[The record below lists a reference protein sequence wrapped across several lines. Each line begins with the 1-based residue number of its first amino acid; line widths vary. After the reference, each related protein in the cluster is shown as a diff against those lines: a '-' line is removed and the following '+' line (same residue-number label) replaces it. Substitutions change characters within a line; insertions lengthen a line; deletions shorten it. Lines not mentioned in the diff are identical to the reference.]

1 MKLHLPLLLRKAL
14 VAACFACAMV
24 FTTSSASVEPYYKLD
39 DDWYDANEL
48 TGSHSNKEISVYDVG
63 LNNFAFS
70 GGTIHGTVTSLT
82 NFNINA
88 QESVMLDAKSRG
100 DLSTGSITAKE
111 FVILDNFGNITGV
124 KLVESREGSVSLM
137 ADSINYTPPAGA
149 AGGGADIMEVKAAID
164 ASLRGDNISNV
175 NVTGHNV
182 VISGNSIETTPAR
195 SADNINVTLI
205 NADEISAFVAECESV
220 ENITVEAQL
229 KNGTTTPMMYPTAS
243 FFAKSGKNIHVT
255 NASLLLDYDEAKST
269 FENITR
275 VGTDGAVFIGKDVTV
290 TGTLELENVYITQLL
305 MGTEGKVFDSVTGHI
320 KKGEYLTFFNGNNK
334 SGEVDCAL
342 LSFGKEYKISEIANF
357 FVGSGEIGGEY
368 PSHNENFKYLLH
380 STGTLTLE
388 DNKLIYISG
397 NVLKGEGA
405 AALYFSPSTQSVSDQ
420 QAPADKLVIS
430 NNEQVEFSLNIA
442 DSGEKLPYAIK
453 SEGGVVELNTT
464 DSASSYIQF
473 YQPVSLTGEV
483 LLNSKDGIG
492 EILFS
497 GEFIDSYL
505 TQQSGETEEDLKKSD
520 NRDNRISARQSMIN
534 GNVTQY
540 SGTLTL
546 AKSAILDISGDFS
559 LMKGAVVKLG
569 PFGMN
574 EVNENK
580 EQSCTSYSTL
590 KTTNLELD
598 AEGIINFEL
607 NEYTNI
613 EQPIVKIAQSLNLQS
628 DSKNFKLSGKALEQE
643 QAVALLS
650 TMNLCIPGYE
660 TRSNSKSGNI
670 RVWKLTDGSGKVK
683 LCDINDLWRFAGLN
697 KLYGDESKTELVW
710 IGDTLYAYQPNP
722 VWAASMPESGS
733 SAKTWRGDS
742 FQFIDTDK
750 VNVMLGK
757 TGGGKLA
764 DCLSCWLY
772 ASANLIQYWQ
782 DRYAPLYQG
791 EDPLVTNK
799 ETPNIQK
806 AEDVFKRMW
815 GSARGVAESGR
826 ADEALGWWF
835 SVSLFKRPLNS
846 VWFRCGSKPGW
857 WSVFGLSS
865 DSSDVK
871 GWDTIDIYTYISD
884 KLTKEDVPVILRY
897 PGHVITCWG
906 VDLIDE
912 DEGLIAF
919 YVTDSDGETID
930 KDGARLQKKDKAT
943 TDKYTTLF
951 AKYDKERRELLI
963 VSENSDIVRNKPIED
978 LISID
983 TSQSMDGMLK
993 TLASPDV
1000 PMYWSGKGTE
1010 WKARSG
1016 VKDGSLVHLAEPGDG
1031 WKKKVGNDIWA
1042 HAYFIEE
1049 AGNSGCVYD
1058 NLVAG
1063 STTFVF
1069 TDEVDGKKLGAYS
1082 RQVNLSGDLT
1092 VKNVRVEETDYVFG
1106 GQGRLSATGTLQVAD
1121 GGKLSL
1127 GSGVEIL
1134 NTGII
1139 VNGGELNSYVEG
1151 KKTIKN
1157 GPITLL
1163 SGGTLWFAGFNVGR
1177 EQSAESLDL
1186 KNGYHSTLSGSS
1198 LDSCYVSSDGSGRL
1212 GSFVDF
1218 GGSEIDYKEL
1228 KNLSNEI
1235 LDGQVYAAA
1244 GVAEGAYDKY
1254 DCVYEW
1260 THADINASADDIK
1273 TSPARI
1279 SDSALRITA
1288 GDSKNLTIGSHRALL
1303 QGSQADISISETDG
1317 ATVEAEGV
1325 ELSTIADEEVYFA
1338 ENAVVSTP
1346 QLTVTQGSSLMND
1359 GRIGADEMTSML
1371 LVQNNALLSGSGRF
1385 ARTRVQAGGSLMV
1398 GSSPGAPVYEGL
1410 EMAAGSILT
1419 FCVDGSEAATAEK
1432 NGWGSGTHSL
1442 LTVTGSL
1449 TIASGTT
1456 VQVGCSLDFLN
1467 STELGATQTLTLIQL
1482 SGSAN
1487 DSLLGALED
1496 GTEFLW
1502 ADGDALASL
1511 SEVGAGVRDV
1521 SWSAGDGG
1529 TVQLSFTVSSAV
1541 EGALLWSAGANGVW
1555 DAETQNWQDSSGCNA
1570 VFVAGKSVVFY
1581 DGGTV
1586 QLVGELA
1593 PETVLV
1599 STVED
1604 LVFTGAGGLT
1614 GEAYLQKEGSGELR
1628 IGTANSHTGGTMVY
1642 GGRLVAEH
1650 SMALGEGGVNLVHGE
1665 LVIAADDV
1673 ELLLVSAGENRLTVE
1688 NGHTVVLGDTILND
1702 GTLTLKGT
1710 LDVSSLVGEIDA
1722 SESGRLDIN
1731 GNVGDNGFASST
1743 EISVAVVDGGSIV
1756 DDGVEILAHGMV
1768 LTLGADGIASNGGG
1782 TNYAEYL
1789 VTGSHEVSASAV
1801 HEASKGALRQITL
1814 NDGVLNADASVK
1826 VAATGGE
1833 INLSDGTLSGTI
1845 SGTALNVSGGS
1856 LSAQLSGS
1864 NTLTASDWTMQQSIA
1879 NTGKLTLTGTL
1890 DASALQKQV
1899 TGVEVR
1905 VDENGNADGQSGFLR
1920 SGDFTVTVAGG
1931 TVDSSGAT
1939 VSYGG
1944 QTLSMNGGTGSG
1956 LGEVQLG
1963 TYLLTGNDTAT
1974 VSRIQA
1980 KAGSALQKIDMQGG
1994 TLNVDAST
2002 DALVATA
2009 GQVNLS
2015 AGTLGGSLGGSAAV
2029 EVSGTATITGTNS
2042 YSGGTSLSN
2051 AQLTITDAA
2060 ALGTGSITTSGTS
2073 SLVVEGVTL
2082 KLGSV
2087 IANSGNLSLSGSY
2100 DASALAKVVD
2110 AVTYVDATGM
2120 ETAAGSG
2127 FTHEGDFTV
2136 TIAEGTVNSSA
2147 AKVTYQGAVLSM
2159 DGGVGS
2165 GAGTTDFSTYRILD
2179 GHEVSVSAVK
2189 AASKDA
2195 LQQITQGGGVLNA
2208 DASVQVEAM
2217 GGEINLSEGTLSGSI
2232 SGTSLNVSGG
2242 ELTAQLSGSNTLT
2255 ASDWTMQQS
2264 IANTGK
2270 LTLTGTLDA
2279 SSLQKQLTGEDVRVD
2294 ENGNAGGQSGFL
2306 RTGDFTVTVAGGT
2319 VDSTGATV
2327 SYGGQTLSMNGGTGS
2342 GLGEVQLGT
2351 YLLTGND
2358 TATVSRIQAKAGSA
2372 LQKIDM
2378 QGGTLNVDASTDALV
2393 ATAGQVNLSAGTLGG
2408 SLGGSAAVEVSGT
2421 ATITGTNSYSG
2432 GTSLSNAQLTI
2443 TDAAALGTGSITT
2456 SGTSSLVVEGVTLKL
2471 GSVIANSGNLSLS
2484 GSYDASALDR
2494 VSGADTYLDVQG
2506 NVTADGSGFTHVG
2519 DFTVTIAEGTVDST
2533 AARVMYMGT
2542 ELSMEGG
2549 VGRGTSLT
2557 DFRIYRILDSHEVS
2571 ASAVKAASKDA
2582 LQQIT
2587 QGGGVLNADT
2597 SVQVEATG
2605 GEINLSAGTLSGTIS
2620 GTALNV
2626 SGGALTAQLS
2636 GSNTLTASDWAIQQ
2650 SIANSGNL
2658 TLTGTLDASALQ
2670 KQLTGVDVR
2679 VDENGNAGGQSG
2691 FLRTGDFTVT
2701 VAGGTVDSTGAT
2713 VSYGGQTLSMNG
2725 GTGSGLGEVQLG
2737 TYLLTGNDTA
2747 TVSRIQAKA
2756 GSALQKIDMQGGTL
2770 NVDASTDALVATA
2783 GQVNLSA
2790 GTLGGSLGGSAA
2802 VEVSGTATITGTNSY
2817 SGGTSLSNA
2826 QLTIT
2831 DAAAL
2836 GTGSITTSGT
2846 SSLIIENVAL
2856 KLGSAIANE
2865 GSLSL
2870 RGCIDA
2876 SNLELERLGEG
2887 RLSLEGREVSL
2898 SESGFARAAAYH
2910 VALVKGGSIV
2920 NDGVVV
2926 LHDEYLTRARLELGN
2941 DGVARAGGGVD
2952 YRQYFLTG
2960 ADEVKVS
2967 DIAAVSSQNQATLDG
2982 VSMDNG
2988 TLTVD
2993 QSMSVMSGGGNIHI
3007 TDDAVLSGSISQ
3019 TAVTTAAG
3027 DYTGDITASLAGDT
3041 TLVVNGGHITVS
3053 GANSYTGGTTVNGG
3067 TLQAGHRA
3075 AFGAGEV
3082 TVNDATLDL
3091 NNFTIANKVLLNG
3104 KSTLEHASGASN
3116 LVLGKGASVNI
3127 RGGYTLGSGE
3137 TLDVAASGAVY
3148 TGALTLGGGILDLDG
3163 KLTVEG
3169 DVTFESGKQT
3179 TLDLSGWTGADD
3191 GEVLAEFGG
3200 SCSGYT
3206 EDCLKLSGIDGFW
3219 NLEFDPLSGTLTLAA
3234 VRDASLLNLNRNQTA
3249 VYNTILNY
3257 GTPTGLLGELAK
3269 EMMASRDEA
3278 QIKQMLDEM
3287 GGAEYATLMSG
3298 QQAAASGHMRR
3309 LRGEMG
3315 SGHQLAGTKT
3325 RAYIEAYNHR
3335 SELDG
3340 DASGRGYELSESGGQ
3355 FALEFI
3361 GEGHTSGGFAVAA
3374 GRSKLQPDGGLTQK
3388 SDNTYVDAFVLHRD
3402 GSYTG
3407 KFSLGVGVHKY
3418 DLERRV
3424 AGNPVEADTDGS
3436 SVNFMHESAWAVSLA
3451 ESHSVQV
3458 FGAVESSFNKLG
3470 AFHEKGA
3477 DTASLQVESQ
3487 DAWVTT
3493 LSVGARYLYS
3503 FDAVN
3508 SAPAATLSVQGGL
3521 EVDFGDTESEVEMNF
3536 EGARGHSFR
3545 QSGAER
3551 DTFGYNMGASL
3562 HLPVSTKAAIYASG
3576 DAVLRG
3582 NSYEVNANVGL
3593 QMAF

>member
-1 MKLHLPLLLRKAL
+1 
-14 VAACFACAMV
+14 MV
-24 FTTSSASVEPYYKLD
+24 IPRE
-39 DDWYDANEL
+39 
-48 TGSHSNKEISVYDVG
+48 NK
-63 LNNFAFS
+63 
-70 GGTIHGTVTSLT
+70 
-82 NFNINA
+82 
-88 QESVMLDAKSRG
+88 R
-100 DLSTGSITAKE
+100 IT
-111 FVILDNFGNITGV
+111 L
-124 KLVESREGSVSLM
+124 
-137 ADSINYTPPAGA
+137 
-149 AGGGADIMEVKAAID
+149 
-164 ASLRGDNISNV
+164 
-175 NVTGHNV
+175 
-182 VISGNSIETTPAR
+182 
-195 SADNINVTLI
+195 
-205 NADEISAFVAECESV
+205 ADELGV
-220 ENITVEAQL
+220 Q
-229 KNGTTTPMMYPTAS
+229 
-243 FFAKSGKNIHVT
+243 
-255 NASLLLDYDEAKST
+255 
-269 FENITR
+269 
-275 VGTDGAVFIGKDVTV
+275 DVTV
-290 TGTLELENVYITQLL
+290 EGTDFIFSGAGTLKART
-305 MGTEGKVFDSVTGHI
+305 
-320 KKGEYLTFFNGNNK
+320 LTV
-334 SGEVDCAL
+334 SG
-342 LSFGKEYKISEIANF
+342 G
-357 FVGSGEIGGEY
+357 
-368 PSHNENFKYLLH
+368 
-380 STGTLTLE
+380 LTLE
-388 DNKLIYISG
+388 
-397 NVLKGEGA
+397 E
-405 AALYFSPSTQSVSDQ
+405 
-420 QAPADKLVIS
+420 
-430 NNEQVEFSLNIA
+430 
-442 DSGEKLPYAIK
+442 
-453 SEGGVVELNTT
+453 
-464 DSASSYIQF
+464 
-473 YQPVSLTGEV
+473 
-483 LLNSKDGIG
+483 
-492 EILFS
+492 
-497 GEFIDSYL
+497 
-505 TQQSGETEEDLKKSD
+505 
-520 NRDNRISARQSMIN
+520 
-534 GNVTQY
+534 
-540 SGTLTL
+540 
-546 AKSAILDISGDFS
+546 
-559 LMKGAVVKLG
+559 
-569 PFGMN
+569 
-574 EVNENK
+574 
-580 EQSCTSYSTL
+580 
-590 KTTNLELD
+590 
-598 AEGIINFEL
+598 
-607 NEYTNI
+607 
-613 EQPIVKIAQSLNLQS
+613 
-628 DSKNFKLSGKALEQE
+628 
-643 QAVALLS
+643 
-650 TMNLCIPGYE
+650 
-660 TRSNSKSGNI
+660 
-670 RVWKLTDGSGKVK
+670 
-683 LCDINDLWRFAGLN
+683 
-697 KLYGDESKTELVW
+697 
-710 IGDTLYAYQPNP
+710 
-722 VWAASMPESGS
+722 
-733 SAKTWRGDS
+733 
-742 FQFIDTDK
+742 
-750 VNVMLGK
+750 
-757 TGGGKLA
+757 
-764 DCLSCWLY
+764 
-772 ASANLIQYWQ
+772 
-782 DRYAPLYQG
+782 
-791 EDPLVTNK
+791 
-799 ETPNIQK
+799 
-806 AEDVFKRMW
+806 
-815 GSARGVAESGR
+815 
-826 ADEALGWWF
+826 
-835 SVSLFKRPLNS
+835 
-846 VWFRCGSKPGW
+846 
-857 WSVFGLSS
+857 
-865 DSSDVK
+865 
-871 GWDTIDIYTYISD
+871 
-884 KLTKEDVPVILRY
+884 
-897 PGHVITCWG
+897 
-906 VDLIDE
+906 
-912 DEGLIAF
+912 
-919 YVTDSDGETID
+919 
-930 KDGARLQKKDKAT
+930 
-943 TDKYTTLF
+943 
-951 AKYDKERRELLI
+951 
-963 VSENSDIVRNKPIED
+963 
-978 LISID
+978 
-983 TSQSMDGMLK
+983 
-993 TLASPDV
+993 
-1000 PMYWSGKGTE
+1000 
-1010 WKARSG
+1010 
-1016 VKDGSLVHLAEPGDG
+1016 
-1031 WKKKVGNDIWA
+1031 
-1042 HAYFIEE
+1042 
-1049 AGNSGCVYD
+1049 
-1058 NLVAG
+1058 
-1063 STTFVF
+1063 
-1069 TDEVDGKKLGAYS
+1069 
-1082 RQVNLSGDLT
+1082 
-1092 VKNVRVEETDYVFG
+1092 NVRVEDTPVVLQGGSMYVAS
-1106 GQGRLSATGTLQVAD
+1106 QDNQIRV
-1121 GGKLSL
+1121 
-1127 GSGVEIL
+1127 
-1134 NTGII
+1134 
-1139 VNGGELNSYVEG
+1139 
-1151 KKTIKN
+1151 
-1157 GPITLL
+1157 
-1163 SGGTLWFAGFNVGR
+1163 SGGSISLSEGGALNC
-1177 EQSAESLDL
+1177 AEIEYTGGSYSL
-1186 KNGYHSTLSGSS
+1186 KGCGVNSI
-1198 LDSCYVSSDGSGRL
+1198 VSSDGSGIL
-1212 GSFVDF
+1212 SALVDF
-1218 GGSEIDYKEL
+1218 SGATVRFAQIKSLSTDTALNQLLYNSVNATGGLDKYKFDYAIEGANIVANAAEL
-1228 KNLSNEI
+1228 ENA
-1235 LDGQVYAAA
+1235 QVALHSSALKIEGAGNA
-1244 GVAEGAYDKY
+1244 GV
-1254 DCVYEW
+1254 
-1260 THADINASADDIK
+1260 
-1273 TSPARI
+1273 
-1279 SDSALRITA
+1279 
-1288 GDSKNLTIGSHRALL
+1288 TIGSYFANANESHSQIVLSE
-1303 QGSQADISISETDG
+1303 QGKSKVESATATLTTQRNEKTYISQGTELDVAGLSVVTGSSMCNDGDIAGHGNQTQITVQPG
-1317 ATVEAEGV
+1317 A
-1325 ELSTIADEEVYFA
+1325 ELSGRGHFG
-1338 ENAVVSTP
+1338 
-1346 QLTVTQGSSLMND
+1346 VTQILEQGKLQVGDGS
-1359 GRIGADEMTSML
+1359 
-1371 LVQNNALLSGSGRF
+1371 
-1385 ARTRVQAGGSLMV
+1385 
-1398 GSSPGAPVYEGL
+1398 GAPVYDAL
-1410 EMAAGSILT
+1410 QAQSGSVLT
-1419 FCVDGSEAATAEK
+1419 FYVDGTETA
-1432 NGWGSGTHSL
+1432 NGTLHGWGSGTHSL
-1442 LTVTGSL
+1442 LTVNGDLSIANG
-1449 TIASGTT
+1449 TI

-1467 STELGATQTLTLIQL
+1467 SVATGEVQTLTMIQL
-1482 SGSAN
+1482 SDAP
-1487 DSLLGALED
+1487 GADTLQALQS
-1496 GTEFLW
+1496 GTVLMWDEMG
-1502 ADGDALASL
+1502 AISGL
-1511 SEVGAGVRDV
+1511 SNVGADIHDV
-1521 SWSAGDGG
+1521 LWSVGADN
-1529 TVQLSFTVSSAV
+1529 TLQLSFIVSSRP
-1541 EGALLWSAGANGVW
+1541 EYSLLWSSAGASQTW
-1555 DAETQNWQDSSGCNA
+1555 DTSSRNWQDAAGNQ
-1570 VFVAGKSVVFY
+1570 VAYEVGKSVLFY

-1586 QLVGELA
+1586 EIIGEHA
-1593 PETVLV
+1593 PEKLIV
-1599 STVED
+1599 STPED
-1604 LVFTGAGGLT
+1604 LQFEGSGSIGGESELI
-1614 GEAYLQKEGSGELR
+1614 KEGSGELT
-1628 IGTANSHTGGTMVY
+1628 INTDNTYSGGTSIY
-1642 GGRLVAEH
+1642 GGRLVAAH
-1650 SMALGEGGVNLVHGE
+1650 AGALGTSGVLISGSE
-1665 LVIAADDV
+1665 LDIAADGIDNYISS
-1673 ELLLVSAGENRLTVE
+1673 EGDSKLTVE
-1688 NGHTVVLGDTILND
+1688 NGHTLVLTHSIQND

-1710 LDVSSLVGEIDA
+1710 LDVSALVGEIDA
-1722 SESGRLDIN
+1722 SEGGRLDIN

-1801 HEASKGALRQITL
+1801 HAASKGALRQITL
-1814 NDGVLNADASVK
+1814 NDGVLNADASVQ
-1826 VAATGGE
+1826 VEATGGE
-1833 INLSDGTLSGTI
+1833 INLSAGTLGGSI
-1845 SGTALNVSGGS
+1845 SGTALNVSGGA
-1856 LSAQLSGS
+1856 LTAQLSGS
-1864 NTLTASDWTMQQSIA
+1864 NTLTASDWAMQQSIA
-1879 NTGKLTLTGTL
+1879 NTGNLTLTGTL
-1890 DASALQKQV
+1890 DASALQKQL
-1899 TGVEVR
+1899 TGVDVR
-1905 VDENGNADGQSGFLR
+1905 VDENGNAGGQSGFLR
-1920 SGDFTVTVAGG
+1920 TGDFMVTVAGG
-1931 TVDSSGAT
+1931 AVDSTGAT

-1963 TYLLTGNDTAT
+1963 TYLLTGNDAAT
-1974 VSRIQA
+1974 VSKIQA

-2029 EVSGTATITGTNS
+2029 AVSGTAIITGTNS
-2042 YSGGTSLSN
+2042 YSGGTSLTN

-2082 KLGSV
+2082 ELGSV

-2100 DASALAKVVD
+2100 DASALAKVVG

-2127 FTHEGDFTV
+2127 FTHEGAFTV

-2165 GAGTTDFSTYRILD
+2165 GVGTTDFSTYRILD

-2208 DASVQVEAM
+2208 DASVQVEAT
-2217 GGEINLSEGTLSGSI
+2217 GGEINLSAGTLGGSI
-2232 SGTSLNVSGG
+2232 SGTALNVSGG
-2242 ELTAQLSGSNTLT
+2242 ALTAQLSGSNTLT
-2255 ASDWTMQQS
+2255 ASDWAMQQS
-2264 IANTGK
+2264 IANTGN

-2279 SSLQKQLTGEDVRVD
+2279 SALQKQLTGVDVRVD

-2306 RTGDFTVTVAGGT
+2306 RTGDFMVTVAGGA

-2358 TATVSRIQAKAGSA
+2358 AATVSKIQAKAGSA

-2408 SLGGSAAVEVSGT
+2408 SLGGSAAVAVSGT
-2421 ATITGTNSYSG
+2421 AIITGTNSYSG
-2432 GTSLSNAQLTI
+2432 GTSLT
-2443 TDAAALGTGSITT
+2443 
-2456 SGTSSLVVEGVTLKL
+2456 
-2471 GSVIANSGNLSLS
+2471 
-2484 GSYDASALDR
+2484 
-2494 VSGADTYLDVQG
+2494 
-2506 NVTADGSGFTHVG
+2506 
-2519 DFTVTIAEGTVDST
+2519 
-2533 AARVMYMGT
+2533 
-2542 ELSMEGG
+2542 
-2549 VGRGTSLT
+2549 
-2557 DFRIYRILDSHEVS
+2557 
-2571 ASAVKAASKDA
+2571 
-2582 LQQIT
+2582 
-2587 QGGGVLNADT
+2587 
-2597 SVQVEATG
+2597 
-2605 GEINLSAGTLSGTIS
+2605 
-2620 GTALNV
+2620 
-2626 SGGALTAQLS
+2626 
-2636 GSNTLTASDWAIQQ
+2636 
-2650 SIANSGNL
+2650 
-2658 TLTGTLDASALQ
+2658 
-2670 KQLTGVDVR
+2670 
-2679 VDENGNAGGQSG
+2679 
-2691 FLRTGDFTVT
+2691 
-2701 VAGGTVDSTGAT
+2701 
-2713 VSYGGQTLSMNG
+2713 
-2725 GTGSGLGEVQLG
+2725 
-2737 TYLLTGNDTA
+2737 
-2747 TVSRIQAKA
+2747 
-2756 GSALQKIDMQGGTL
+2756 
-2770 NVDASTDALVATA
+2770 
-2783 GQVNLSA
+2783 
-2790 GTLGGSLGGSAA
+2790 
-2802 VEVSGTATITGTNSY
+2802 
-2817 SGGTSLSNA
+2817 NA

-2870 RGCIDA
+2870 SGCIDA

-2993 QSMSVMSGGGNIHI
+2993 QSMAVMSGGGNIHI

-3075 AFGAGEV
+3075 AFGTGEV

-3127 RGGYTLGSGE
+3127 RGGHTLGSGE
-3137 TLDVAASGAVY
+3137 TLEVAASGAVY

-3206 EDCLKLSGIDGFW
+3206 EDCLKISGIDGFW

-3269 EMMASRDEA
+3269 EIMDSRDEA

-3451 ESHSVQV
+3451 ESHSMQV

-3493 LSVGARYLYS
+3493 LSLGARYLYS

-3551 DTFGYNMGASL
+3551 DTFGYNLGASL

>member
-1 MKLHLPLLLRKAL
+1 M
-14 VAACFACAMV
+14 
-24 FTTSSASVEPYYKLD
+24 
-39 DDWYDANEL
+39 
-48 TGSHSNKEISVYDVG
+48 
-63 LNNFAFS
+63 
-70 GGTIHGTVTSLT
+70 
-82 NFNINA
+82 
-88 QESVMLDAKSRG
+88 
-100 DLSTGSITAKE
+100 
-111 FVILDNFGNITGV
+111 DNFGNITGV

-137 ADSINYTPPAGA
+137 ADSNINTPPAGA

-164 ASLRGDNISNV
+164 ASLRGVNISNV

-182 VISGNSIETTPAR
+182 VISGNLFESTPAR

-205 NADEISAFVAECESV
+205 NADATSAFGAECESV

-243 FFAKSGKNIHVT
+243 FSVKSGKNIHVT
-255 NASLLLDYDEAKST
+255 NASLVLGYDEEKST

-275 VGTDGAVFIGKDVTV
+275 VGTDGSVFIGKDATV
-290 TGTLELENVYITQLL
+290 TGTLELENVYMTQLL

-380 STGTLTLE
+380 STGSLTLE

-397 NVLKGEGA
+397 NILKGEGA

-420 QAPADKLVIS
+420 QSPADKLVIS

-464 DSASSYIQF
+464 ASASSYIQF
-473 YQPVSLTGEV
+473 YQPVSLTGKV

-520 NRDNRISARQSMIN
+520 NRDNRISARQSMIS
-534 GNVTQY
+534 GKVTQY

-590 KTTNLELD
+590 KTTNLKLD

-613 EQPIVKIAQSLNLQS
+613 EQPIVKIAQSLNLES
-628 DSKNFKLSGKALEQE
+628 NSKNFKLSGKALEQD

-650 TMNLCIPGYE
+650 TMNLSIPDYG
-660 TRSNSKSGNI
+660 TWSTSSMSGNI

-764 DCLSCWLY
+764 DRLSCWLY

-846 VWFRCGSKPGW
+846 WWFRCGSKPGW

-1031 WKKKVGNDIWA
+1031 WKKEVGNDIWA

-1106 GQGRLSATGTLQVAD
+1106 GQGRLTATGTLQVAD

-1139 VNGGELNSYVEG
+1139 VNGGELNAYVEG

-1198 LDSCYVSSDGSGRL
+1198 LDSCYVGSDGTGRL

-1235 LDGQVYAAA
+1235 LNGQVYAAA

-1288 GDSKNLTIGSHRALL
+1288 GDSKNLTIGSHRTLL

-1338 ENAVVSTP
+1338 ENAVVTTP
-1346 QLTVTQGSSLMND
+1346 QLTVMQGSSLMND
-1359 GRIGADEMTSML
+1359 GRIGADGMTNTL

-1467 STELGATQTLTLIQL
+1467 AVELGATQTLTLIQL

-1555 DAETQNWQDSSGCNA
+1555 DAETQNWQDSSGSNA
-1570 VFVAGKSVVFY
+1570 VFAAGKSVVFY

-1628 IGTANSHTGGTMVY
+1628 IGTANSHTGGTTVY

-1710 LDVSSLVGEIDA
+1710 LDVSSLVGEIEA
-1722 SESGRLDIN
+1722 SEGGRLDIN

-1789 VTGSHEVSASAV
+1789 VTDSHEVSARAV

-1814 NDGVLNADASVK
+1814 NDGVLNADASVQ
-1826 VAATGGE
+1826 VEATGGE
-1833 INLSDGTLSGTI
+1833 INLSAGTLSGSI
-1845 SGTALNVSGGS
+1845 SGTALNVSGG
-1856 LSAQLSGS
+1856 A
-1864 NTLTASDWTMQQSIA
+1864 
-1879 NTGKLTLTGTL
+1879 
-1890 DASALQKQV
+1890 
-1899 TGVEVR
+1899 
-1905 VDENGNADGQSGFLR
+1905 
-1920 SGDFTVTVAGG
+1920 
-1931 TVDSSGAT
+1931 
-1939 VSYGG
+1939 
-1944 QTLSMNGGTGSG
+1944 
-1956 LGEVQLG
+1956 
-1963 TYLLTGNDTAT
+1963 
-1974 VSRIQA
+1974 
-1980 KAGSALQKIDMQGG
+1980 
-1994 TLNVDAST
+1994 
-2002 DALVATA
+2002 
-2009 GQVNLS
+2009 
-2015 AGTLGGSLGGSAAV
+2015 
-2029 EVSGTATITGTNS
+2029 
-2042 YSGGTSLSN
+2042 
-2051 AQLTITDAA
+2051 
-2060 ALGTGSITTSGTS
+2060 
-2073 SLVVEGVTL
+2073 
-2082 KLGSV
+2082 
-2087 IANSGNLSLSGSY
+2087 
-2100 DASALAKVVD
+2100 
-2110 AVTYVDATGM
+2110 
-2120 ETAAGSG
+2120 
-2127 FTHEGDFTV
+2127 
-2136 TIAEGTVNSSA
+2136 
-2147 AKVTYQGAVLSM
+2147 
-2159 DGGVGS
+2159 
-2165 GAGTTDFSTYRILD
+2165 
-2179 GHEVSVSAVK
+2179 
-2189 AASKDA
+2189 
-2195 LQQITQGGGVLNA
+2195 
-2208 DASVQVEAM
+2208 
-2217 GGEINLSEGTLSGSI
+2217 
-2232 SGTSLNVSGG
+2232 
-2242 ELTAQLSGSNTLT
+2242 LTAQLSGSNTLT
-2255 ASDWTMQQS
+2255 ASDWAMQQS
-2264 IANTGK
+2264 IANTGN

-2279 SSLQKQLTGEDVRVD
+2279 SSLQKQLTGMDVRVD
-2294 ENGNAGGQSGFL
+2294 ETGHAGGQSGFL

-2358 TATVSRIQAKAGSA
+2358 TATVSKIQAKAGSA

-2393 ATAGQVNLSAGTLGG
+2393 ATAGLVNLSAATLGG
-2408 SLGGSAAVEVSGT
+2408 SLGGSAAVAVSGT
-2421 ATITGTNSYSG
+2421 AIITGTNSYSG
-2432 GTSLSNAQLTI
+2432 GT
-2443 TDAAALGTGSITT
+2443 
-2456 SGTSSLVVEGVTLKL
+2456 
-2471 GSVIANSGNLSLS
+2471 
-2484 GSYDASALDR
+2484 R
-2494 VSGADTYLDVQG
+2494 
-2506 NVTADGSGFTHVG
+2506 
-2519 DFTVTIAEGTVDST
+2519 
-2533 AARVMYMGT
+2533 
-2542 ELSMEGG
+2542 
-2549 VGRGTSLT
+2549 
-2557 DFRIYRILDSHEVS
+2557 
-2571 ASAVKAASKDA
+2571 
-2582 LQQIT
+2582 
-2587 QGGGVLNADT
+2587 
-2597 SVQVEATG
+2597 
-2605 GEINLSAGTLSGTIS
+2605 
-2620 GTALNV
+2620 
-2626 SGGALTAQLS
+2626 
-2636 GSNTLTASDWAIQQ
+2636 
-2650 SIANSGNL
+2650 
-2658 TLTGTLDASALQ
+2658 
-2670 KQLTGVDVR
+2670 
-2679 VDENGNAGGQSG
+2679 
-2691 FLRTGDFTVT
+2691 
-2701 VAGGTVDSTGAT
+2701 
-2713 VSYGGQTLSMNG
+2713 
-2725 GTGSGLGEVQLG
+2725 
-2737 TYLLTGNDTA
+2737 
-2747 TVSRIQAKA
+2747 
-2756 GSALQKIDMQGGTL
+2756 
-2770 NVDASTDALVATA
+2770 
-2783 GQVNLSA
+2783 
-2790 GTLGGSLGGSAA
+2790 
-2802 VEVSGTATITGTNSY
+2802 
-2817 SGGTSLSNA
+2817 LSNA

-2870 RGCIDA
+2870 SGCIDA

-2967 DIAAVSSQNQATLDG
+2967 DIAAVSSRNQATLDG

-2993 QSMSVMSGGGNIHI
+2993 QSMAVMSGGGNIHI

-3137 TLDVAASGAVY
+3137 TLEVAASGAVY

-3169 DVTFESGKQT
+3169 DVIFESGKQT

-3206 EDCLKLSGIDGFW
+3206 EDCLKISGIDGFW

-3298 QQAAASGHMRR
+3298 QQAAASAHMRR

-3335 SELDG
+3335 SELDA

-3388 SDNTYVDAFVLHRD
+3388 SDNTYVDAFVMHRD
-3402 GSYTG
+3402 GAYTG

-3503 FDAVN
+3503 FDVVN

-3551 DTFGYNMGASL
+3551 DTFGYNLGASL